1 MDFDGGLCF
10 FPTCHVPTVTE
21 DRGLSWH
28 GLHGPC
34 QLASGTPF
42 RASLSL
48 FPAGPISQ
56 KMYAMLPCGGIGVS
70 GVWEW
75 ASGSPSLAPSS
86 LPPRG
91 CSPALWCPLPFLP
104 SPCRGHTEARSPAP
118 AGGQRHCV
126 ERDALLQCCAN
137 GGGLPGRAGLQGG
150 CRRAQGKVILWPL
163 CFWLR
168 PVSLGAGVQGQQ

>member
-1 MDFDGGLCF
+1 MVVCVSSQPAMSLPYQKIEVSAGMDYMAHANCKWDTFQSIS
-10 FPTCHVPTVTE
+10 VP
-21 DRGLSWH
+21 
-28 GLHGPC
+28 
-34 QLASGTPF
+34 
-42 RASLSL
+42 
-48 FPAGPISQ
+48 
-56 KMYAMLPCGGIGVS
+56 LPCRPHQPEDVRHAALWGHWGEWGV
-70 GVWEW
+70 GVGKWF
-75 ASGSPSLAPSS
+75 SQLGPF
-86 LPPRG
+86 LPAPRG